1 MAPMPGEL
9 TWPIN
14 QRLAGAATVTDAEA
28 AEAMRFAFRWL
39 KLIIEPGGAASLAAL
54 LSGKVEA
61 RGLTTGIV
69 LSGGN
74 VDPGLFSTIIEGRFE
89 G

>member
-1 MAPMPGEL
+1 MPG
-9 TWPIN
+9 T
-14 QRLAGAATVTDAEA
+14 
-28 AEAMRFAFRWL
+28 
-39 KLIIEPGGAASLAAL
+39 

-61 RGLTTGIV
+61 KGLTTGIV

-74 VDPGLFSTIIEGRFE
+74 VDPGLFAEIIEGRFK

>member
-1 MAPMPGEL
+1 MAPIPGEL

-14 QRLAGAATVTDAEA
+14 RRLAGAATVTDAEV

-39 KLIIEPGGAASLAAL
+39 KLVIEPGGAVSLAAL
-54 LSGKVEA
+54 LAGKVEA
-61 RGLTTGIV
+61 KGMTTGIV

-74 VDPGLFSTIIEGRFE
+74 VDPGLFSAIIEGRFE
-89 G
+89 A